1 MNYTYIMLSYSVTA
15 RVCASFARGR
25 RVDAVETTHIASTR
39 VMLCRSLIGV
49 MPGGVQ
55 LPVIPDCQIGHDRS
69 HDGARASLSDS
80 IRGELNPVEVHIGPF
95 RI

>member
-1 MNYTYIMLSYSVTA
+1 MTA

-39 VMLCRSLIGV
+39 VMLWRSLIGV
-49 MPGGVQ
+49 GPCGHGPGGVQ

-69 HDGARASLSDS
+69 HDGARMSLSDS
-80 IRGELNPVEVHIGPF
+80 ILDEFIPVEVHIVPF